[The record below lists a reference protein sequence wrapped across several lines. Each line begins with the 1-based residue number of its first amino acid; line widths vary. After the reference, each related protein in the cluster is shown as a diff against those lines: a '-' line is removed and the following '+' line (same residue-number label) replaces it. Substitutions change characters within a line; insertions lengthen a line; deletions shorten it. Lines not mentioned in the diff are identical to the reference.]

1 MMSDVWLHFLWKSDV
16 WLRSCLRLM
25 PDALLKMP
33 VLMMSWMMQRV
44 QVHFPHL
51 SVCVCRFP
59 WFRLRPGSFLF
70 RWND

>member
-1 MMSDVWLHFLWKSDV
+1 MMSDVWPYFLWKSGV

-25 PDALLKMP
+25 PDALLRSP

-44 QVHFPHL
+44 QMYFPHL
-51 SVCVCRFP
+51 SVCVCRFL

>member
-1 MMSDVWLHFLWKSDV
+1 MMSDVWPYFLWKSDV
-16 WLRSCLRLM
+16 WLRSFLRLM
-25 PDALLKMP
+25 PDALLRSP
-33 VLMMSWMMQRV
+33 VLMMSWMMQCV
-44 QVHFPHL
+44 QMHFPPP